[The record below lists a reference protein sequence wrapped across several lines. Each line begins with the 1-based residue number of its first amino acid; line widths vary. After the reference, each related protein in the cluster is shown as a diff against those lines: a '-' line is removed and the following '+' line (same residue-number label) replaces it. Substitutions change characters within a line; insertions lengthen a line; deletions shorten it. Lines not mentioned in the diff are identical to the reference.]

1 MSEFPIPHI
10 KPIRFVK
17 KILSTSTQEASVEV
31 EFEII
36 PTLGML
42 IEAAAQ
48 SSSGIVNDNTNSRV
62 GFMVS
67 LKNIKL
73 LQEPQDTTFVVDV
86 KVDYKIQD
94 LKYISFSIIKN
105 DIKIAEGSFVIAL
118 Q

>member
-1 MSEFPIPHI
+1 MNY
-10 KPIRFVK
+10 K
-17 KILSTSTQEASVEV
+17 KIAQETLDIEAQTLLMASKKMNDTFEKAV
-31 EFEII
+31 EII

-105 DIKIAEGSFVIAL
+105 DIKIAEGSFV
-118 Q
+118 